1 MLGRDADQPWHW
13 LKVRSNRSGRRRA
26 LAANFLAD
34 SSTIRGRI
42 LAGLDRVRQREKQL
56 GRPKVSPNV
65 EVAIREHLGVGYGVL
80 KVAALVGV
88 GSAPFNG

>member
-1 MLGRDADQPWHW
+1 LP
-13 LKVRSNRSGRRRA
+13 V
-26 LAANFLAD
+26 
-34 SSTIRGRI
+34 ST
-42 LAGLDRVRQREKQL
+42 ACASEKKQL